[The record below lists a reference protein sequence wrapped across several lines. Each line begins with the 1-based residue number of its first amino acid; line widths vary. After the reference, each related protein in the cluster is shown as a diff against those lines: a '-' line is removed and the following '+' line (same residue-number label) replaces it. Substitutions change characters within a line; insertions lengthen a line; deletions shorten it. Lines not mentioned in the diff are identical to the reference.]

1 MMLHLINRFVNYL
14 SFDLLIILLTLSL
27 SLSLL
32 QVVAADQPRSVPLSA
47 AGPGPGGW

>member
-1 MMLHLINRFVNYL
+1 MVLQLINRFVNYL
-14 SFDLLIILLTLSL
+14 SFDLLIILLTL